1 MFGLVQGHKGEV
13 IMKKTKMYG
22 TGWRPILVALL
33 VAVVILTLSA
43 CEVGGQGLGGVAGGE
58 ETTTEEAPET
68 PPPLP
73 TEETTETPPPPP
85 PEETPPPDTG
95 GALTASFSAAVGSD
109 GLSVQFTD
117 TSSGGTIT
125 GWQWNFGDGSTST
138 AQNPSHTYAGTGTYA
153 VSLTVTDS
161 EGRSATATVNVTVGE
176 GQAQSMTCLF
186 DIQPQGNQV
195 PLTVNFVNTS
205 TNATSYQWNFGD
217 GGTSTEVSPS
227 HVYQAVGDYPV
238 TLTCTGPVGTLTASG
253 MVSIGQTPPQPA
265 GLTAQFTAQALGG
278 LAVQFTDASRGGTVV
293 SWQWSFGDGTS
304 SSEQN
309 PRHTYSAAGTYTVT
323 LTVTDST
330 GRTSTAT
337 GTVEVTAQLEA
348 PSPAFTV
355 NPAEGIAPLT
365 VTVTDATI
373 GQVSNWQWDFGDGST
388 ATGRGPH
395 NHTYAQ
401 AGTYT
406 ITLTVSG
413 AGGGGTATRQVVVIA
428 EGTVVEAVFTYALV
442 GEFTGS
448 QQVCFTDASTGLI
461 VSRQW
466 SFGDG
471 GSSTEASP
479 CHTYT
484 AQGSYIV
491 TLGVTGANGE
501 ISTASQVVPVI
512 PGLSAPVAQF
522 TASKTNVFAGETVN
536 FTDTSTGVINGWLWN
551 FGDGSTSTE
560 QNPSHTYQAAG
571 SYVVTLTVRGPGG
584 TSQAAQRTITVSL
597 KQISCSIGGS
607 GSASVGD
614 TYEYT
619 SSFSGDNT
627 AVVSTYAWTLNGQ
640 AVGNG
645 QNLSQLF
652 SQAGAQTLGLTI
664 TFADGRTCSTTKTVT
679 VQTLTCS
686 ISGSTTPNVGSAVT
700 YTANV
705 NSNGTV
711 STYSWTLNGQVRG
724 SNRTQSLT
732 FTEAGAQTLGLTVTM
747 SDGRSCSTTVTINV
761 RQLVLT
767 CSISGS
773 GSAAIGDTRS
783 YSANVS
789 GAGSATVSG
798 YAWTFNGQSVGSGR
812 TQSLSFSQSGP
823 QTLSLAVTLSD
834 GRTCNAN
841 KTINVQTLVCGI
853 SGSSTVRIG
862 DTISYSGSV
871 NSNGTVS
878 SYVWTLNGQ
887 TLGSSRNQSVIFSQ
901 LGPQTLGLSV
911 TMADGRTCSASRTVT
926 VQQTTLACSIG
937 GNANPLL
944 GDATNYTS
952 TVTGLGVATI
962 SSYAWTL
969 NGQNV
974 GNGQNQ
980 SLTFEQSG
988 RQTIGL
994 TVTLSDGR
1002 TCSASSTV
1010 NVEAR
1015 PALSATA
1022 TPSSGIAPLLVDLT
1036 ATGTNVTGNY
1046 VWTFPDGSIAR
1057 GQSTQFLF
1065 TQPGT
1070 YEVLVTSGSVI
1081 GDLTASVVVNV
1092 GSQTDIR
1099 AAFVP
1104 SRWGGIA
1111 PMQVCFTDRSQSA
1124 NSQIVSWQW
1133 NLGNGQTSTD
1143 QNPCTTYDTPGT
1155 YNVSLTVQNAA
1166 GLTASAT
1173 NSVRAFSVS
1182 ESSTS
1187 FGITPGPGLEV
1198 CFSAQLPPGSSV
1210 MWDFGDG
1217 STDTSANPCHT
1228 YPAPGDYTVTLI
1240 VNGSQAFSR
1249 AVTVTT
1255 QTAGT
1260 PPPTEVPTSTPSP
1273 TEAPTGT
1280 PSPTEVPTSTP
1291 PPTGTPLLPTSTP
1304 LPPVPDNVV
1313 ITPAPAVN
1321 AETCPQFIVFHTF
1334 RDGNLEIYRLDGVEG
1349 AGGVLYNLSN
1359 SPAVDSRP
1367 SRSPDDEWVVF
1378 QSDRDGNIELYYT
1391 DSKGEQQIRLTRTNA
1406 NNINAMIGPDN
1417 RTVIFQSDRNG
1428 NWDIFSIDL
1437 FTGEERQLT
1446 TDPHNDINPFWSP
1459 DPNWIAFESDRT
1471 GNSDILLLNL
1481 STGQEFQ
1488 VTRGAA
1494 NEIFPAWSPNGRQ
1507 LAYLSDESGYW
1518 KLYVVDYTGEN
1529 VIRITSGPGNTGNA
1543 TWSPDGNRIAYQDER
1558 NGDLNVYAYDLLTSR
1573 EYLLSE
1579 YAGVDSAP
1587 TWDCGGV
1594 NVAFTSLR
1602 DGNPNLFQ
1610 VFWQG
1615 GPQSNLTVDPATD
1628 KWSQWSPSKEPASR
1642 GR

>member
-1 MFGLVQGHKGEV
+1 
-13 IMKKTKMYG
+13 
-22 TGWRPILVALL
+22 
-33 VAVVILTLSA
+33 
-43 CEVGGQGLGGVAGGE
+43 
-58 ETTTEEAPET
+58 
-68 PPPLP
+68 
-73 TEETTETPPPPP
+73 
-85 PEETPPPDTG
+85 
-95 GALTASFSAAVGSD
+95 
-109 GLSVQFTD
+109 VQFTD

-138 AQNPSHTYAGTGTYA
+138 AQNPSHTYANTGTYA
-153 VSLTVTDS
+153 VSLTVTNS
-161 EGRSATATVNVTVGE
+161 EGQSATATINITVGE

-205 TNATSYQWNFGD
+205 TNATSYQWSFGD
-217 GGTSTEVSPS
+217 GGTSTDTNPS

-238 TLTCTGPVGTLTASG
+238 TLTCTGPLGTLVATG
-253 MVSIGQTPPQPA
+253 LVSIGQTLPQSA
-265 GLTAQFTAQALGG
+265 ALTAQFTAQALGG
-278 LAVQFTDASRGGTVV
+278 LAVQFADASRGGTIV
-293 SWQWSFGDGTS
+293 SWQWSFGDGTG

-309 PRHTYSAAGTYTVT
+309 PRHTYNAAGTYTVT

-330 GRTSTAT
+330 GGTSTAT
-337 GTVEVTAQLEA
+337 GTVEVVALLEA
-348 PSPAFTV
+348 PSPSFTV
-355 NPAEGIAPLT
+355 NPTEGLAPLT
-365 VTVTDATI
+365 VTVTDTTT

-388 ATGRGPH
+388 ATGQGPH

-428 EGTVVEAVFTYALV
+428 EGTVVEAIFTYALV

-471 GSSTEASP
+471 GSSTEANP

-501 ISTASQVVPVI
+501 ISTASQIVPVI

-560 QNPSHTYQAAG
+560 QNPSHTYLAAG

-607 GSASVGD
+607 SSASVGD

-619 SSFSGDNT
+619 GSFSGDDT
-627 AVVSTYAWTLNGQ
+627 AVASTYAWTLNGQ
-640 AVGNG
+640 AVGSG

-652 SQAGAQTLGLTI
+652 SQAGSQTLGLTI
-664 TFADGRTCSTTKTVT
+664 TFADGRTCNATKTVT

-686 ISGSTTPNVGSAVT
+686 ISGLTTPKVGSAVT

-711 STYSWTLNGQVRG
+711 STYSWTLNGQVVG
-724 SNRTQSLT
+724 NSRTRSLT
-732 FTEAGAQTLGLTVTM
+732 FNQVGPQTLGLTVTM
-747 SDGRSCSTTVTINV
+747 SDGRSCSTTATIDV
-761 RQLVLT
+761 QQLVLT

-773 GSAAIGDTRS
+773 GSGALGDTRS
-783 YSANVS
+783 YSASVS

-798 YAWTFNGQSVGSGR
+798 YAWAFNGQNVGGSR
-812 TQSLSFSQSGP
+812 NQSLTFSQTGQ
-823 QTLSLAVTLSD
+823 QTLSLTVTLSD

-841 KTINVQTLVCGI
+841 KTINVQALVCSI
-853 SGSSTVRIG
+853 SGSSTVKIG
-862 DTISYSGSV
+862 DTASYTANV

-878 SYVWTLNGQ
+878 AYTWTLNGQ
-887 TLGSSRNQSVIFSQ
+887 AVGSSRNQPVLFSQ

-911 TMADGRTCSASRTVT
+911 TMSDGRTCSASKTVT
-926 VQQTTLACSIG
+926 VQQTTLTCSISG
-937 GNANPLL
+937 EVNPLL
-944 GDATNYTS
+944 GDTTTYTS
-952 TVTGLGVATI
+952 TVSGLGVATV
-962 SSYAWTL
+962 SSYVWTL
-969 NGQNV
+969 NGQGV
-974 GNGQNQ
+974 GNSQSQ
-980 SLTFEQSG
+980 SLTFAQAG
-988 RQTIGL
+988 QQALGF

-1002 TCSASSTV
+1002 TCSASQTV
-1010 NVEAR
+1010 NVGAR

-1036 ATGTNVTGNY
+1036 AAGTNVTGNY

-1070 YEVLVTSGSVI
+1070 YEVVVTSGSVI
-1081 GDLTASVVVNV
+1081 GDLSASVIVNV

-1099 AAFVP
+1099 AAFTP

-1133 NLGNGQTSTD
+1133 NLGNGQTSTE
-1143 QNPCTTYDTPGT
+1143 QNPCTTYDVPGT
-1155 YNVSLTVQNAA
+1155 YGVSLTVQNAA
-1166 GLTASAT
+1166 GLIASAT
-1173 NSVRAFSVS
+1173 NSIQAFAVS
-1182 ESSTS
+1182 ASSAS
-1187 FGITPGPGLEV
+1187 FGITPRPGLEV
-1198 CFSAQLPPGSSV
+1198 CFSAQLPPNSSV

-1228 YPAPGDYTVTLI
+1228 YPTPGDYTVTLI

-1249 AVTVTT
+1249 TVTVTT
-1255 QTAGT
+1255 QQATTTPPPPTTVPTGT
-1260 PPPTEVPTSTPSP
+1260 PPPTT
-1273 TEAPTGT
+1273 APTGT
-1280 PSPTEVPTSTP
+1280 PPPAVAPTQTPSPTQAP
-1291 PPTGTPLLPTSTP
+1291 LPTSTP
-1304 LPPVPDNVV
+1304 LPPVPDSVV

-1321 AETCPQFIVFHTF
+1321 ADVCPQFIVFHTF

-1391 DSKGEQQIRLTRTNA
+1391 DNKGEQQIRLTHTNA

-1518 KLYVVDYTGEN
+1518 NLYVVDYTGEN
-1529 VIRITSGPGNTGNA
+1529 VIRITSGAGNTGNA
-1543 TWSPDGNRIAYQDER
+1543 TWSPEGNRIAYQDER
-1558 NGDLNVYAYDLLTSR
+1558 NGDLNVYAYDLLTNR

-1594 NVAFTSLR
+1594 NVAFTSVR

-1615 GPQSNLTVDPATD
+1615 GPQSNLTIDPATD